1 MAKKRLTITLSPAV
15 LEYLENTAKEKGLS
29 KSAVITVALE
39 EYKKGQKK
47 SIKKRAILAGRSLVK
62 YAIC

>member
-47 SIKKRAILAGRSLVK
+47 A
-62 YAIC
+62 